1 MKKFALIVAGGTGS
15 RMKTALP
22 KQFIELAG
30 KPVLMRT
37 IEAFSNHDSE
47 IEIILV
53 LPQNQVKMWKSL
65 CSEHHFDIPCKI
77 AFGGDNR
84 FQSVRNGLE
93 LIASDGV
100 VFIHDGVRPLVSPQT
115 LMNCYET
122 ASVRGNALPVVP
134 VTESIRYTD
143 EMLTQAVDRT
153 KFVIVQTP
161 QTFKT
166 GLIQRAYQQAVSQSF
181 TDDAAVLE
189 DMGESIQLVEG
200 NRENIKIT
208 FPEDLIFADALLKNK
223 NLH

>member
-1 MKKFALIVAGGTGS
+1 MKMFALIVAGGTGS
-15 RMKTALP
+15 RMETTIP
-22 KQFIELAG
+22 KQFAELAG
-30 KPVLMRT
+30 RPVLMRT
-37 IEAFSNHDSE
+37 IEVFVQYDSG

-53 LPQNQVKMWKSL
+53 LPENQLKMWKSL
-65 CSEHHFDIPCKI
+65 CNEYHFNIPYKI
-77 AFGGDNR
+77 AFGGENR

-100 VFIHDGVRPLVSPQT
+100 VFIHDGVRPLVSVQT
-115 LMNCYET
+115 IRNCFEM

-134 VTESIRYTD
+134 VIESIRYTD
-143 EMLTQAVDRT
+143 EMLTQAVDRS

-166 GLIQRAYQQAVSQSF
+166 GLIQRAYQQAVSQSY

-208 FPEDLIFADALLKNK
+208 FPEDLIIANSFLSPR
-223 NLH
+223 